1 MERILLSGKKREIF
15 GKKSKTLRKAGFL
28 PGIVYGHGFKNLAI
42 QVAKEEFLKVYRQ
55 AGSSSLINLSI
66 DGHRP
71 ITVLIHDVFK
81 HPAKDEVLHVD
92 FYRVRMDE
100 EIRTEIPLK
109 LVGEAPA
116 VTELEGTLVQN
127 HDTLEVEAL
136 PSALVPEI
144 EVDVS
149 SLKTFE
155 DQIRVADLKLPEGIK
170 VLYDP
175 EEVLVFVTPPRS
187 KEELEALETV
197 TPAKE
202 EAELV
207 EELNRQEEAQ
217 SSAEETKDEDKKE
230 DS

>member
-1 MERILLSGKKREIF
+1 MEKILLSGKKRELF
-15 GKKSKTLRKAGFL
+15 GRKLKTLRRAGFL
-28 PGIVYGHGFKNLAI
+28 PAVVYGHGFKNLAV
-42 QVAKEEFLKVYRQ
+42 QVTQEEFLKVYRK
-55 AGSSSLINLSI
+55 AGSSSLINLSL
-66 DGHRP
+66 DGNRP
-71 ITVLIHDVFK
+71 IAVLIHDVFK
-81 HPAKDEVLHVD
+81 HPATGEVLHID

-127 HDTLEVEAL
+127 HSSLEVEAL
-136 PSALVPEI
+136 PSDLVPEI
-144 EVDVS
+144 EVDIS
-149 SLKTFE
+149 SLRSFE
-155 DQIRVADLKLPEGIK
+155 DQIRVANLKLPAGIK

-187 KEELEALETV
+187 KEELEELEAA
-197 TPAKE
+197 PSAEE

-207 EELNRQEEAQ
+207 SELNREEEAP
-217 SSAEETKDEDKKE
+217 SSAEEAKDEEAKK